1 MGDDTQTTVI
11 EATPAA
17 ERGSDWR
24 GMYDRDL
31 IGAWDLPKE
40 GAVVVIERV
49 ERGELRAGPGKKVD
63 KKPIVR
69 MRGKKKGL
77 ALNKTNGKTIAALY
91 GNDTTLWAG
100 KPIHIYPTTTMFGSE
115 KVDCIRVSPKAPQA
129 QRAPRPPATQTMHEA
144 DPADLPGGEP

>member
-1 MGDDTQTTVI
+1 MGDSTTVI
-11 EATPAA
+11 ETDQS
-17 ERGSDWR
+17 RGSDWR

-63 KKPIVR
+63 KKPIIR

-115 KVDCIRVSPKAPQA
+115 KVDCIRVSPKVPQA
-129 QRAPRPPATQTMHEA
+129 PQRAPRPPATQTMREA
-144 DPADLPGGEP
+144 DPDDLPGGEP